1 MDKLKMHSPNLVD
14 QNIDKLAQIFPNCVT
29 EAKGDDGKLRKA
41 IDFDLLKQEVSRNIV
56 EGPQERYQLNWPG
69 KREAL
74 LTANAPIA
82 KTLRPCREE
91 SVNFDTTENLFIE
104 GDNLDALKLLQE
116 TYLGKVKMIYIDPPY
131 NTGKDF
137 IYEDDFAEDID
148 IYIKRSN
155 QKDDQGNRL
164 VANSESNGRFH
175 SDWLSMIYSRL
186 RLAHNLLRDDGVIFI
201 SIDENEQ
208 ANLKS
213 ICDEVFGED
222 SFVECISWNKRIP
235 QNDKGIGNIHEYVLI
250 YVNNRETK
258 PEFTMRKEGLDD
270 IYDLLEKC
278 KKKSLPVHEAEKEIR
293 KLYKKNG
300 YDRGITLYNNI
311 DNNYNL
317 WGKINMSWPN
327 ANTFGPD
334 YDVLHPKTG
343 TPVKVPDRGWRWKK
357 ETFQEAAKIVEG
369 KYSDIQEL
377 HDGSFICGK
386 IWFSHKD
393 DMQPSSITYLDEV
406 NRFLL
411 RSILSLKSDGG
422 IEVER
427 IFEGK
432 SYFSYPKPTSLLKT
446 LLGSLPSDNG
456 DIVLDFF
463 AGSGTTA
470 AAVMMLNE
478 EDGIQ
483 RNMIS
488 VQLPESLE
496 LGSPAHAA
504 GFENLAKVTLER
516 IRRTSAQL
524 ESTSMYPKLDR
535 GLRVLKIDDSN
546 MAEVY
551 YSPNAV
557 SQADLF
563 AQIDNVKEDR
573 TEEDLLFQV
582 MLDWGVDLTLPIRR
596 ETIDGNTVFFVAD
609 NALVACFDKSG
620 NITESF
626 VKQLAEFEPM
636 RLVFRD
642 AGFAS
647 DSTKI
652 NVEQVLKQLSPTT
665 EVKSI

>member
-1 MDKLKMHSPNLVD
+1 MLKIL
-14 QNIDKLAQIFPNCVT
+14 IF
-29 EAKGDDGKLRKA
+29 
-41 IDFDLLKQEVSRNIV
+41 I
-56 EGPQERYQLNWPG
+56 LNV
-69 KREAL
+69 
-74 LTANAPIA
+74 LT
-82 KTLRPCREE
+82 K
-91 SVNFDTTENLFIE
+91 
-104 GDNLDALKLLQE
+104 
-116 TYLGKVKMIYIDPPY
+116 
-131 NTGKDF
+131 
-137 IYEDDFAEDID
+137 
-148 IYIKRSN
+148 
-155 QKDDQGNRL
+155 KDDQGNRL

-496 LGSPAHAA
+496 SGSPAHAA

-535 GLRVLKIDDSN
+535 GLRVLKVDDSN

-551 YSPNAV
+551 YSPDAV
-557 SQADLF
+557 NQADLF

-620 NITESF
+620 KITESF
-626 VKQLAEFEPM
+626 VKQLAQFEPM